1 MDHDGLFAS
10 RYFGTSIV
18 EIVRQEEHNIYR
30 CVPKKGSP
38 ILEFWYVNA
47 SGHTYVEGT
56 GENAVTKT
64 RVNAFS
70 DVHAPWKWKRSL
82 RGGTKPSTR
91 RCNTSSS
98 QKPDSSF
105 DSCVTVPRAGPAT
118 VAYHMLW
125 RFMDHYLQIIDVGSR
140 STMCGSGVV
149 PATTRPQGRRHS
161 SATATWRRESS
172 LSILPAGGS
181 SLFAIRSI

>member
-82 RGGTKPSTR
+82 REEAPNPPRGVATLR
-91 RCNTSSS
+91 AARS
-98 QKPDSSF
+98 QIQ
-105 DSCVTVPRAGPAT
+105 V
-118 VAYHMLW
+118 
-125 RFMDHYLQIIDVGSR
+125 
-140 STMCGSGVV
+140 
-149 PATTRPQGRRHS
+149 
-161 SATATWRRESS
+161 
-172 LSILPAGGS
+172 SILV
-181 SLFAIRSI
+181 